1 MPAHTP
7 AFTGFSTLGTRSY
20 WYKPRQRRVS
30 LLFLPGSS
38 PQVSLDFQ
46 AISDIGALAPLLP
59 QWVQSHYVI
68 LRATSVSSFWHSF
81 LPGCSFVNMK
91 TLSILSFSF
100 FFIFLGSFD
109 PETPKNQRIDWNQ
122 LRLREEMNLGLF
134 CQEGSLFT
142 LAYSSNRCHLWEK
155 AQTWNGS
162 LSTSKKKRTGLS

>member
-1 MPAHTP
+1 M
-7 AFTGFSTLGTRSY
+7 
-20 WYKPRQRRVS
+20 
-30 LLFLPGSS
+30 
-38 PQVSLDFQ
+38 
-46 AISDIGALAPLLP
+46 
-59 QWVQSHYVI
+59 
-68 LRATSVSSFWHSF
+68 
-81 LPGCSFVNMK
+81 
-91 TLSILSFSF
+91 
-100 FFIFLGSFD
+100 GSFD